1 MRRGRG
7 GGGGLFYYTRCA
19 ENCCFT
25 SPTPPSSTVLNSPNP
40 KVSSRIF
47 KVPTFL
53 FLFSFFDRS
62 NHFCG
67 RHLAVNT
74 TSRRLGENFKPPA
87 AAAQET
93 RIPQGSSNTSPFATF
108 IWLVWKLTLTSAKLD
123 RPHLPGI
130 MTRRSCAIYATGI
143 VCAHLLIVGI
153 ALLVAQ
159 VFQTMI
165 HNRLKQV
172 SYGPTQP

>member
-7 GGGGLFYYTRCA
+7 GGGGLLLFYYTQCA
-19 ENCCFT
+19 ESCCFT
-25 SPTPPSSTVLNSPNP
+25 SPPPPSSAVVFSPNP

-53 FLFSFFDRS
+53 LFS
-62 NHFCG
+62 NHLCS
-67 RHLAVNT
+67 RHLAGNT

-87 AAAQET
+87 AAAQGT
-93 RIPQGSSNTSPFATF
+93 RIPQGSPNTSLFATF

-165 HNRLKQV
+165 HSRLKQV
-172 SYGPTQP
+172 SHGPTQP

>member
-7 GGGGLFYYTRCA
+7 GGGGLLFFYYTRCA
-19 ENCCFT
+19 ESCCFT
-25 SPTPPSSTVLNSPNP
+25 SPPPPSSAVLFSPNP

-53 FLFSFFDRS
+53 PFFDRS

-67 RHLAVNT
+67 RHLAGNT
-74 TSRRLGENFKPPA
+74 TSRRLGENFKPPPA
-87 AAAQET
+87 AAAQGT
-93 RIPQGSSNTSPFATF
+93 RIQQGYPNTSPFATS

-123 RPHLPGI
+123 RPHLHGV

-165 HNRLKQV
+165 HSRLKQV
-172 SYGPTQP
+172 SHGPSQS